1 MIDGED
7 KTKFYI
13 FDLCGN
19 FEFFRM
25 NKGKA
30 TANQMALQSAIFYL
44 KAQIVYKLQD
54 LAYQTEDLIP
64 FREKL
69 VEEML
74 AKVQQLD
81 RENFAVRQHLRY
93 VEKFADPA
101 RYKRLAEEVVLGG
114 RGQRRAVRRA
124 DVRDRAG
131 LSGGQ
136 DL

>member
-1 MIDGED
+1 
-7 KTKFYI
+7 
-13 FDLCGN
+13 
-19 FEFFRM
+19 M

-93 VEKFADPA
+93 VEKFSDPA
-101 RYKRLAEEVVLGG
+101 CYQALSYEDTLHLKEEVAPLLQPDMQTRPAPCG
-114 RGQRRAVRRA
+114 
-124 DVRDRAG
+124 
-131 LSGGQ
+131 STH
-136 DL
+136 